1 MSLTPPQI
9 SALRELGEVWPGRDM
24 VIIGATALG
33 FYYDKD
39 WRKTADVDLVV
50 AVEIDEFPG
59 RLVERPGW
67 DQHPDREHEFHSPHG
82 VKLDILPAG
91 EALLRKGT
99 IVWSRGQVM
108 SLVGIDLA
116 FRHAEPHTVESFIV
130 KVATPAVV
138 TVLKMAA
145 YLDRPQER
153 LRDLHDIAHLLESYV
168 DDSSP
173 RLWDEA
179 LAFGEYDLAPSY
191 LLGLDIG
198 RIIEEPH
205 LQLVEAFLSRVGDP
219 DGFDHAQMLRR
230 GPRRWST
237 EGQPLERRLHALR
250 AGMTA
255 ARGGPPDAG

>member
-1 MSLTPPQI
+1 VSLTPPQI
-9 SALRELGEVWPGRDM
+9 SALRELGEAWPGRDI

-33 FYYDKD
+33 FYYDMA

-59 RLVERPGW
+59 RLAGRPGW
-67 DQHPDREHEFHSPHG
+67 AQHPDREHEFHSPHG

-91 EALLRKGT
+91 EGLLQKGT
-99 IVWSRGQVM
+99 IVWRSGQVM
-108 SLVGIDLA
+108 SLVGVDLA
-116 FRHAEPHTVESFIV
+116 FRHAEPHTVENFIV

-153 LRDLHDIAHLLESYV
+153 LRDLEDIAHLLEFYV

-173 RLWDEA
+173 RFWDEA
-179 LAFGEYDLAPSY
+179 LALGEYDLAPSY

-205 LQLVEAFLSRVGDP
+205 LQHIEAFLSRVGDR
-219 DGFDHAQMLRR
+219 DEIDHAQMLRR
-230 GPRRWST
+230 GPRRWSI
-237 EGQPLERRLHALR
+237 EEQPLQRRLQALR
-250 AGMTA
+250 AGLTT
-255 ARGGPPDAG
+255 G